1 MNSLIMRLFMLA
13 HFFLLCGSA
22 AHATDVAGDTTKRVD
37 LPLNTAAG
45 EVKHWK
51 IVWPES
57 NKAVAETIVY
67 KNGSQLIRTFGSV
80 VPSEEL
86 YYPDGKG
93 RLYVKRRT
101 TYRPDG
107 VSPKV
112 EETYSGPGRL
122 SRRMTY
128 NYDANGKLETV
139 TDMIID

>member
-1 MNSLIMRLFMLA
+1 MKSLFTRLFMLA
-13 HFFLLCGSA
+13 LLFLLCGSA
-22 AHATDVAGDTTKRVD
+22 AYATDVAGGTKRVD

-51 IVWPES
+51 IVWPAN
-57 NKAVAETIVY
+57 NKAIAETIVY

-93 RLYVKRRT
+93 RMYVKRRT

-107 VSPKV
+107 VSPKA

-122 SRRMTY
+122 SRRLTY